1 MKDGNIQLGGASLQ
15 TGGLLGQQKGNIEL
29 GNSGKIQSLE
39 IKGTHESKGGSE
51 QSSEENKEDG
61 KCEFPILEP
70 YILNTNTS

>member
-1 MKDGNIQLGGASLQ
+1 MKDGNIQLGGANLQ

-51 QSSEENKEDG
+51 QSSEKNKEDG